1 MRIKRN
7 CQICGAEFIAIK
19 TTQLFDK
26 RKCFKRAYYIRKKA
40 EMADEAASPKY
51 PIYYCNVCNFK
62 IQLDFDPV
70 KNSDLFENHKC
81 PNCNFTRK
89 HAWQHNV
96 EFIFTFSEVAME
108 DGLNQQIST
117 QISIIS
123 TSPITP
129 F

>member
-7 CQICGAEFIAIK
+7 CKVCGTEFIAIK
-19 TTQLFDK
+19 STQLFES
-26 RKCFKRAYYIRKKA
+26 RKCFKKDYYLRKKA
-40 EMADEAASPKY
+40 ELAVENASPKY
-51 PIYYCNVCNFK
+51 PSYYCNICNFK
-62 IQLDFDPV
+62 IDLTFDPV

-96 EFIFTFSEVAME
+96 EFIFTFSEVSMD
-108 DGLNQQIST
+108 DGLSQQINT
-117 QISIIS
+117 TITIA
-123 TSPITP
+123 TNPITP